1 MYENFTD
8 HDLLETPAAVVAEAR
23 HLVDVYQ
30 ARHDGFFPPTHRL
43 AGDNSERAS
52 VGLPGHCWVCAV
64 VGHPVA
70 HPEYGCGDVRC
81 NVDH

>member
-30 ARHDGFFPPTHRL
+30 ARHDGFFPPSHHL
-43 AGDNSERAS
+43 AGNNSECAS
-52 VGLPGHCWVCAV
+52 VGLPRPLLGVC
-64 VGHPVA
+64 
-70 HPEYGCGDVRC
+70 GCRP
-81 NVDH
+81 HRRAP